1 MIRFGTHSDIP
12 AMLDIGRQVIAE
24 AKTLNCE
31 LDTELAAK
39 TIRQALNHR
48 KHAVFVAE
56 KAGIVVG
63 FFIAMQDQFWFSKSH
78 YATDLAFCVAPEH
91 RDQAV
96 WLLRRFIRWCQEH
109 RISHIQLGLS
119 TGLDAEGRTGQLYEA
134 HGLKLAG
141 GIYST
146 TFDSEAT

>member
-63 FFIAMQDQFWFSKSH
+63 FFIALQDQFWFSKTH

-119 TGLDAEGRTGQLYEA
+119 TGLDTEGRTGQVYEA

-146 TFDSEAT
+146 TFDSEAI